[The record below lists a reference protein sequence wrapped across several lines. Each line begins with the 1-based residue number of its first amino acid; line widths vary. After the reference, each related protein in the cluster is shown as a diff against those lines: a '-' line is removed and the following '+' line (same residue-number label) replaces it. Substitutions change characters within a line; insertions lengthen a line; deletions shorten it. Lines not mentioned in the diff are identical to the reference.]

1 LIESI
6 LEEDDENGREYHK
19 AEYFI
24 SWINPLVLEFSLL
37 ITMAMRE
44 FTLPGHSEQFE

>member
-1 LIESI
+1 MKVDEGYLLIESI

-24 SWINPLVLEFSLL
+24 S
-37 ITMAMRE
+37 
-44 FTLPGHSEQFE
+44 